1 MLPRRWEG
9 RRLSGEGPQ
18 AVRGRAAGCPG
29 KGRRLSGEGHR
40 LSGEGRRPGDA
51 QHRRGGRS
59 PPKPS
64 AGRFG
69 LRPDACALQAV
80 FAPGGFLPGRGGGW
94 RSGRAAGPAAQSAG
108 GTGGARAPAGTA
120 GGLRPGARPRA

>member
-1 MLPRRWEG
+1 MLTRRW
-9 RRLSGEGPQ
+9 
-18 AVRGRAAGCPG
+18 
-29 KGRRLSGEGHR
+29 
-40 LSGEGRRPGDA
+40 EGRRPGDA

-69 LRPDACALQAV
+69 LRPGACALQAV

-94 RSGRAAGPAAQSAG
+94 GGDWGGVGGRGGPQARRRKAPAARAEPVRPPERRAACGPEPG
-108 GTGGARAPAGTA
+108 PVHNP
-120 GGLRPGARPRA
+120 RPGGEQ

>member
-1 MLPRRWEG
+1 MLPRRW
-9 RRLSGEGPQ
+9 
-18 AVRGRAAGCPG
+18 
-29 KGRRLSGEGHR
+29 
-40 LSGEGRRPGDA
+40 EGRRPGDA

-69 LRPDACALQAV
+69 LRPGACALQAV

-94 RSGRAAGPAAQSAG
+94 GGPQARRRGAPAARAEPVRPPERRAACGPVPG
-108 GTGGARAPAGTA
+108 PVHNP
-120 GGLRPGARPRA
+120 RPGGEQ